1 MNQFSSDKPQIF
13 TPPAFEDFRGYLTL
27 EDNTLMQWC
36 VDQDF
41 CGEAA
46 CAVRYDDPSLIWKG
60 SEWPEGKYIISKKD
74 ENAMWLK
81 ELL

>member
-13 TPPAFEDFRGYLTL
+13 TPPAFEDFRG
-27 EDNTLMQWC
+27 
-36 VDQDF
+36 
-41 CGEAA
+41 EAA
-46 CAVRYDDPSLIWKG
+46 CAVRYDDPNLIWKG
-60 SEWPEGKYIISKKD
+60 SEWPEGKYIISEKD

>member
-1 MNQFSSDKPQIF
+1 MDSNNQIETCLSRKSSEDKPQIF

-46 CAVRYDDPSLIWKG
+46 CAVRYDDPNLIWKG
-60 SEWPEGKYIISKKD
+60 SE
-74 ENAMWLK
+74 
-81 ELL
+81 

>member
-46 CAVRYDDPSLIWKG
+46 CAVRYDDPNLIWKG
-60 SEWPEGKYIISKKD
+60 SNGQRVNISFRKK
-74 ENAMWLK
+74 MKMLCG
-81 ELL
+81 